1 MAGALRAAIRIGIA
15 DVKSDMRKSFV
26 ALMLLVACTAGA
38 TELVVN
44 GGFEQNGGI
53 GTNVFAGWTHSD
65 TTSGSWYVQ
74 QGVAATP
81 LLICSEILVPRPPS
95 GFAAMINGPEKGTRL
110 LYQDVAIP
118 PGMKA
123 TLSFDVAFSTTN
135 SFNPAPA
142 IDENVLNQQFRA
154 DLMDP
159 GAPLRDV
166 GSGVLMKLYQTQTSD
181 PKTTQYT
188 KVTRDVSAFA
198 GRTVRLR
205 FAEVDRQ
212 FCLLAGI
219 DNVSIDV
226 TPLATIDELS
236 ATKSSVSWHF
246 SGAQSASLFDV
257 TSGIP
262 QLLANVGPT
271 GSMNATG
278 TVYSLAVDGGPT
290 ATVVVRDAMSAVA
303 TIARDLKNAT
313 AIAIDPRT
321 NEPVVADLGVPS
333 IIRVEPRGVV
343 TRIASQPGS
352 GVAVDAA
359 GNIYIADS
367 IDQEIR
373 RVAPD
378 GSMSVVAGNQ
388 GNPASDD
395 GNGIQARFDA
405 PGALAFDVTG
415 DLVVADTNNHSLR
428 RVTPQGGVTTIV
440 HLDFA
445 PRGVAVATDGTIYVS
460 SDNDVRN
467 AITGA
472 IVRTTGGPIAVDTA
486 GNLHTIEQGAVGERL
501 DHPSAI
507 AIASDGRIF
516 IADGTAVRVLVPAAA
531 PSTPVHRR
539 RAV

>member
-1 MAGALRAAIRIGIA
+1 
-15 DVKSDMRKSFV
+15 MRKSISV
-26 ALMLLVACTAGA
+26 LVLLAACTAGA

-44 GGFEQNGGI
+44 GGFEQNGGLA
-53 GTNVFAGWTHSD
+53 TNVFTGWTHSD

-95 GFAAMINGPEKGTRL
+95 GFAAMINGPEKGSRL

-159 GAPLRDV
+159 SAPLRDV
-166 GSGVLMKLYQTQTSD
+166 GSGVLMKLYQTQTGD
-181 PKTTQYT
+181 PKNTPYT

-226 TPLATIDELS
+226 TPIATIDELT
-236 ATKSSVSWHF
+236 ATKSSVSWRF
-246 SGAQSASLFDV
+246 SGAQSASLFDL

-271 GSMNATG
+271 GSMNTTG

-290 ATVVVRDAMSAVA
+290 ATVVVRDTVSAVT
-303 TIARDLKNAT
+303 TIARGLKNAT

-321 NEPVVADLGVPS
+321 NDPVVADLGVPS
-333 IIRVEPRGVV
+333 IVRVEPRGVV
-343 TRIASQPGS
+343 TRLASQPG
-352 GVAVDAA
+352 GGIAVDAA

-367 IDQEIR
+367 IDHEIR

-378 GSMSVVAGNQ
+378 GSVSVVAGNQ
-388 GNPASDD
+388 GNPSSDD

-405 PGALAFDVTG
+405 PGALAFDVNG
-415 DLVVADTNNHSLR
+415 NLVVADTNNHSLR
-428 RVTPQGGVTTIV
+428 RVTSQGAVTTIV
-440 HLDFA
+440 HLDFV
-445 PRGVAVATDGTIYVS
+445 PRGVAVAPDGTIYVS

-467 AITGA
+467 AITNA
-472 IVRTTGGPIAVDTA
+472 IVKTIGGPIAVDAA
-486 GNLHTIEQGAVGERL
+486 GNVHTIEQGVAGERL

-531 PSTPVHRR
+531 PSTPVRRR
-539 RAV
+539 RAL